1 MSETGTKMR
10 IGYARTSTVEQKAG
24 LEAQL
29 RDLGVAHVD
38 KIFQEQLSSVDSKR
52 AQLEAAID
60 YCREGDVLVC
70 TKLDRLAR
78 SVADVVMIEKRLR
91 EKGAALHIM
100 DPAMDTSTPA
110 GRLIFNVIASIAQF
124 EREIMLTR
132 QREGIAKAK
141 DDGKY
146 KGRAPTARSRADRII
161 ELSKVGLSAKAIV
174 ETMAGELDK
183 KGKPIKISE
192 RSVYRVLA
200 DAKGTPKKA
209 A

>member
-1 MSETGTKMR
+1 MR
-10 IGYARTSTVEQKAG
+10 IGYARTSTVEQIAG

-29 RDLGVAHVD
+29 RDLEAAKVG
-38 KIFQEQLSSVDSKR
+38 KTFSEQLSSIDAKR
-52 AQLEAAID
+52 PQLEAAID
-60 YCREGDVLVC
+60 FCREGDVLVC

-78 SVADVVMIEKRLR
+78 SVADLVTIEARLKK
-91 EKGAALHIM
+91 KGAAILIM
-100 DPAMDTSTPA
+100 DPAMDTSTPN
-110 GRLIFNVIASIAQF
+110 GRLIFNIIASIAQF

-146 KGRAPTARSRADRII
+146 KGRAPTARSRSDRIL
-161 ELSKVGLSAKAIV
+161 ELSRAGLNAKAIV
-174 ETMAGELDK
+174 ETLGKELDK
-183 KGKPIKISE
+183 KGKPVKISE

-200 DAKGTPKKA
+200 DAKGTLKA